1 MLCGQILCVTSYLWE
16 NIQQLF
22 VTDNRDLK
30 NKKNIYFKFGMIV
43 CSIYNVDKCLI
54 IFKST
59 MLIQEVVFE
68 ALSQ

>member
-1 MLCGQILCVTSYLWE
+1 MLCGQWE

-30 NKKNIYFKFGMIV
+30 NKKKIYFKFGMIV